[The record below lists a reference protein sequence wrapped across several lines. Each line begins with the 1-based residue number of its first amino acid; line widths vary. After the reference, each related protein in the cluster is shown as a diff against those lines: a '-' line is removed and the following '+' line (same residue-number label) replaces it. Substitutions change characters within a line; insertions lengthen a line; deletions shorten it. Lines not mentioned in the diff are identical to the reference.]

1 VSCPA
6 HPPQHESW
14 YLIRRELRPMTSV
27 DASPLSH
34 PRCVDGHGQP
44 PLSIIAYLLSAS
56 SACVVKHLLP
66 HACFWP
72 STLSECASD
81 ENPQI
86 KMVSHAK
93 EYLQWFPYN
102 TASTNNRLS
111 VFRGSHIALSPR

>member
-56 SACVVKHLLP
+56 SASLVKHLLP

-72 STLSECASD
+72 STLSEGASD
-81 ENPQI
+81 RRKSSN
-86 KMVSHAK
+86 
-93 EYLQWFPYN
+93 
-102 TASTNNRLS
+102 
-111 VFRGSHIALSPR
+111 